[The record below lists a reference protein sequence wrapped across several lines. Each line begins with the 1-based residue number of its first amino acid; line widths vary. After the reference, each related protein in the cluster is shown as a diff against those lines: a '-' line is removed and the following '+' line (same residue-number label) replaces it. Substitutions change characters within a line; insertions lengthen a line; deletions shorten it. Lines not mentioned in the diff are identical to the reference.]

1 MVCLSSIIQMD
12 AKIERDFP
20 DNKICIQFSEAIN
33 DALISKLANSG
44 WILCEDNKV
53 FKQPCSIPVYDEAY
67 DVCKDSGC
75 QKIDGYVCKHNI
87 RVKTNSIKNACKIM
101 QIQVYS
107 TSDEYY
113 ILFYNDKLNK
123 LDKSFQFID
132 TRNYTGFV
140 KKYKCSNSKNNAFSY
155 LKNVD
160 QNTKEIGKLLKKLLP
175 VIKQINIDINKT
187 ANKNKC
193 TDSTQIK
200 SKTKCTVSKKKA
212 NIRDSIRND
221 LFINDSLIIRD
232 DIRCRNGHIPIGITG
247 LIPVIT
253 KNGKIVTLT
262 APISYCPICKKYYI
276 SEHVYK
282 DLKKENVIAC
292 KVLKS
297 PEHELKKNNAFST
310 WSAQSLLMAYGYTVK
325 KESKLSLEQRRA
337 ILVNIIDNKIL
348 SKDQVL
354 SYLDLFQRINPSD
367 QAKKCWQDDIVYV
380 LNYNFK

>member
-1 MVCLSSIIQMD
+1 MN
-12 AKIERDFP
+12 ATIERNFP
-20 DNKICIQFSEAIN
+20 DNKICIQFSETIN
-33 DALISKLANSG
+33 DVLISKLTNSG
-44 WILCEDNKV
+44 WILCEDNNV
-53 FKQPCSIPVYDEAY
+53 FKQPCSIQVYDEAY
-67 DVCKDSGC
+67 DICKDSGC
-75 QKIDGYVCKHNI
+75 KKIEGYVCKYNI

-113 ILFYNDKLNK
+113 ILFYNDMFNE
-123 LDKSFQFID
+123 LDKGFQFID
-132 TRNYTGFV
+132 TQNYIGFV
-140 KKYKCSNSKNNAFSY
+140 KKYKCSSSKNNAFLY

-160 QNTKEIGKLLKKLLP
+160 KNTKEISRLSKKLLP
-175 VIKQINIDINKT
+175 VIRQINIEINKT
-187 ANKNKC
+187 ANKNRDV
-193 TDSTQIK
+193 DSIQT
-200 SKTKCTVSKKKA
+200 KKKIKYTVPKKKT

-221 LFINDSLIIRD
+221 LFVSDTLIIRD
-232 DIRCRNGHIPIGITG
+232 TIRCNNDHVPIGITG

-253 KNGKIVTLT
+253 KNGKTVTLT

-282 DLKKENVIAC
+282 DIKKENVIAC

-297 PEHELKKNNAFST
+297 PEHELKKNSAFST
-310 WSAQSLLMAYGYTVK
+310 WNAQSLLMAYGYTVK
-325 KESKLSLEQRRA
+325 KESTLSLKQRRA
-337 ILVNIIDNKIL
+337 ILINIIDNKIL

-380 LNYNFK
+380 LNYYFK